1 VRSVS
6 ECVQRSHC
14 AAGHTPTQ
22 TRHRTH
28 LSGETGGRA
37 DSIHTA
43 TPGTTKQNSHICVVS
58 GVAVSIIAFV
68 HISLICNATHH
79 LPTTTENIVTT
90 LLQKL
95 SVKRQ
100 GALLC
105 QSKSC
110 QLLHNCKDH
119 LYNKSTTNQSTGVE
133 QKSIDRWCI
142 VTEFQTLIS

>member
-1 VRSVS
+1 VRPAVALRRRTHSDTDQTQNAPVWRDW
-6 ECVQRSHC
+6 RSSRLNSHR
-14 AAGHTPTQ
+14 H
-22 TRHRTH
+22 TRHNK
-28 LSGETGGRA
+28 
-37 DSIHTA
+37 
-43 TPGTTKQNSHICVVS
+43 TKQSYLCRVWRG
-58 GVAVSIIAFV
+58 GVNLAFV